1 LILIPGVTSPAL
13 DIIAHFGFVLQKWYF
28 HLQFMIVHTT
38 AFTLTG
44 WAFLDR
50 HTCAS
55 PADLPFP
62 TAHGRLHELLNG
74 PLSINPAACCA

>member
-1 LILIPGVTSPAL
+1 
-13 DIIAHFGFVLQKWYF
+13 
-28 HLQFMIVHTT
+28 MIVHTT
-38 AFTLTG
+38 IFTLTG
-44 WAFLDR
+44 WAFLDL
-50 HTCAS
+50 HTGAS